1 MSGVIT
7 GTAKYILLYM
17 DAAVYLRISA
27 DRTGE
32 QLGVARQR
40 EDCEKLCAD
49 KGWRPVEY
57 LDNDVSASTAKKRP
71 AYERMLSDIRD
82 GKLGAVVAWDLDRLH
97 RRPIELERFMALAD
111 EKHLALATVSGDVDL
126 STAQGRLIAR
136 LKGSVAAH
144 ESEHKVARQKR
155 AAQQKAEQGRPQW
168 RYATGYVGDT
178 REPDPKFARLLTKV
192 YRLILSGG
200 SLKDGCKILNDAH
213 AYRQTV
219 RRPVDPVTGERGVVI
234 EERPWAEPS
243 LSAFLRKP
251 RNAGLRAHNGEIL
264 GKGTWDPL
272 VDEDLWR
279 GVQDVMARHRDGRRA
294 YQKHLLSGVLGC
306 GNCGHHLTAQHT
318 AKRKIQYN
326 CKKCHGIGIAGEYVE
341 PWVLALIGDR
351 LSRPDAADL
360 LNAEQHDSAEA
371 EQIREQVRA
380 LNERL
385 AGLGRDHGNGLLSAL
400 QVKEAS
406 DVINAQ
412 LAGIEDQR
420 RDRDRQ
426 FTFDGI
432 RLGTPQAAEDV
443 LALTPDRMRAV
454 ISVIVEIT
462 VERVGK
468 SAGIRK
474 GQLGRTFEEDRMTV
488 VWL

>member
-1 MSGVIT
+1 
-7 GTAKYILLYM
+7 M

-49 KGWRPVEY
+49 KGWQPVEY
-57 LDNDVSASTAKKRP
+57 LDNDVSATSGKKRP
-71 AYERMLSDIRD
+71 QYERMLADIRD
-82 GKLGAVVAWDLDRLH
+82 GRIGAVVAWDLDRLH

-168 RYATGYVGDT
+168 RHATGYVDGK
-178 REPDPKFARLLTKV
+178 PDPKYARLLTKV

-200 SLKDGCKILNDAH
+200 SLRDGCKILNDAK
-213 AYRQTV
+213 AYRLWV
-219 RRPVDPVTGERGVVI
+219 RRPVDPITGEKDTVI
-234 EERPWAEPS
+234 EEREWTEQS

-251 RNAGLRAHNGEIL
+251 RNAGLREHNGEIVL
-264 GKGTWDPL
+264 TKDDDTGEYVPVKGQWQPL

-279 GVQDVMARHRDGRRA
+279 GVQDVMARNRAGRRT
-294 YQKHLLSGVLGC
+294 YRRHLLSGLLGC

-326 CKKCHGIGIAGEYVE
+326 CKACHGIGVGGEHVE
-341 PWVLALIGDR
+341 PWVLSLIGER
-351 LSRPDAADL
+351 LSRKNAKDL
-360 LNAEQHDSAEA
+360 LRSERHDTAEA
-371 EQIREQVRA
+371 EEIRKQVRT

-412 LAGIEDQR
+412 LAAIESNRQ
-420 RDRDRQ
+420 DRDKAHK
-426 FTFDGI
+426 FNGI

-443 LALTPDRMRAV
+443 LALSPDRLRAV
-454 ISVIVEIT
+454 IDVIVEIT
-462 VERVGK
+462 VMPADK
-468 SAGIRK
+468 AAGIRK
-474 GQLGRTFEEDRMTV
+474 GQLGRTFEEERMKV
-488 VWL
+488 VWQ